1 MECKEDSLGRR
12 SNKRCCS
19 LFPTLAV
26 RDLDV
31 IYGWDPS
38 PQDSQ
43 VPGAEYGLPT
53 ALWEGDAI
61 LASRARSG
69 LLRPPP
75 QRPAKDGPHCATP
88 FPMTQRGNK

>member
-1 MECKEDSLGRR
+1 MECKRDSPGRR
-12 SNKRCCS
+12 SNKRSCS
-19 LFPTLAV
+19 LIPTLAV

-31 IYGWDPS
+31 IYGCDPS

-43 VPGAEYGLPT
+43 VPGAESGLSA
-53 ALWEGDAI
+53 ALWEGDGI

-75 QRPAKDGPHCATP
+75 QSPAKDGSHCATP
-88 FPMTQRGNK
+88 FPMTQQGSQ